1 MRERSAYMG
10 AEIFLH
16 FAKPQKNFKHMKF
29 LIYFFPIVLL
39 LSGCIGDDIINDT
52 VDPELR
58 IMNPIDSLTVGQ
70 SHQFDATYFNNIG
83 LEETVDIVW
92 NSSDL
97 EVLNVEDNGLA
108 TGIKSGS
115 VMVSAEA
122 ESLKEEFLLT
132 VTEETVINDEPANE
146 RSGIIQTTSFYTLEG
161 NFTMRAEGND
171 LILEID
177 ESYRASSGLPGLYL
191 YLTNNP
197 NSVNGAF
204 EVGEVEVF
212 SGAHSYTISGVG
224 LNDHSH
230 LLYFCKPFAVKVGDG
245 EFEN

>member
-1 MRERSAYMG
+1 
-10 AEIFLH
+10 
-16 FAKPQKNFKHMKF
+16 MKF
-29 LIYFFPIVLL
+29 LIYFFPVVLL

-58 IMNPIDSLTVGQ
+58 IMNRIDSLTVGQ

-83 LEETVDIVW
+83 IAEAIDIIWSSSDSEVLAIEET
-92 NSSDL
+92 
-97 EVLNVEDNGLA
+97 GLA
-108 TGIKSGS
+108 TGLKSGF
-115 VMVSAEA
+115 VTISAEA
-122 ESLKEEFLLT
+122 ETLREEFQLT
-132 VTEETVINDEPANE
+132 VTEETVIIEEPTTV
-146 RSGIIQTTSFYTLEG
+146 RTGTIQTTSFYTLEG
-161 NFTMRAEGND
+161 GFTMRAEGDN

-177 ESYRASSGLPGLYL
+177 ESYRASSSLPGLYL

-230 LLYFCKPFAVKVGDG
+230 LLYFCKPFVVKVGDG